1 MDILFTDVD
10 THETI
15 SVENSDAEDLAWFIN
30 DRGYGSHPLQ
40 EFSIKIKGL
49 KSKLAELLIDA
60 LEYSF
65 DYVTKNQMDLIAIQL
80 KKICDMNTKQII
92 ELCMAINV
100 FKSDLKKSVNAVIAE
115 QVKSFDS
122 IEAFLAY
129 TGDNID
135 LYRQPNGKL
144 NMLKIKRVYNIQ
156 SYGKKYYYVEA

>member
-15 SVENSDAEDLAWFIN
+15 SVDNSDAEDLAWFIN

-40 EFSIKIKGL
+40 EFTMKIKGL
-49 KSKLAELLIDA
+49 KSKVAELLINS

-65 DYVTKNQMDLIAIQL
+65 DYVTKNQMDNVAIQL
-80 KKICDMNTKQII
+80 KKICDMNTQQII
-92 ELCMAINV
+92 ELCMAINI
-100 FKSDLKKSVNAVIAE
+100 FKSDLKKSVDAILEDYVLA
-115 QVKSFDS
+115 FDS
-122 IEAFLAY
+122 IEEFLAY
-129 TGDNID
+129 TGDNVD

-156 SYGKKYYYVEA
+156 QYGKKYYYVEK

>member
-15 SVENSDAEDLAWFIN
+15 SVDNSDAEDLAWFIN

-40 EFSIKIKGL
+40 EFSIKIKGV
-49 KSKLAELLIDA
+49 KSKLAALLINA

-65 DYVTKNQMDLIAIQL
+65 DYVTKNQMDKIAIQL
-80 KKICDMNTKQII
+80 KKICDMNSKQII

-100 FKSDLKKSVNAVIAE
+100 FKSDLKKAVDAVIEE

-135 LYRQPNGKL
+135 LYRQSNGKL
-144 NMLKIKRVYNIQ
+144 NMLKIKRIYNIQ

>member
-15 SVENSDAEDLAWFIN
+15 SVDNSDAEDLAWFIN

-40 EFSIKIKGL
+40 EFTIKTKGL
-49 KSKLAELLIDA
+49 KNKLAELLVDS

-65 DYVTKNQMDLIAIQL
+65 DYVTKNQMDSVAIQL
-80 KKICDMNTKQII
+80 KKICDMNSQQII
-92 ELCMAINV
+92 EFCMAINV
-100 FKSDLKKSVNAVIAE
+100 FKSDLRRSVNAVITD

-129 TGDNID
+129 AGDNID

-144 NMLKIKRVYNIQ
+144 NMTKVKRIYNIQ
-156 SYGKKYYYVEA
+156 SYGKKYYYVEE